1 MKKKA
6 LTILAVATV
15 VVLLGIAGRMDYTE
29 QVIYH
34 MPKSAYDEIKDT
46 LGEGASEYDIAK
58 YYEKN
63 MEEYR

>member
-1 MKKKA
+1 MNKKT
-6 LTILAVATV
+6 LTVLAVIAIV
-15 VVLLGIAGRMDYTE
+15 IMLGIAGRMDYTE

-46 LGEGASEYDIAK
+46 LGERASEYDIAK
-58 YYEKN
+58 YYQKN

>member
-6 LTILAVATV
+6 LTILAVTTV

-34 MPKSAYDEIKDT
+34 MPKSAYDEIKDK

-58 YYEKN
+58 YYQKN